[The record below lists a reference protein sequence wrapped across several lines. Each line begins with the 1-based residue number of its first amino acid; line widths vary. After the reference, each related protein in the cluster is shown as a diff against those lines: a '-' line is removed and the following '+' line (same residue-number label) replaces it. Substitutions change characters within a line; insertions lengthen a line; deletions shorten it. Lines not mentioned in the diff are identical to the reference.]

1 MKKFD
6 GKMLIIGIVH
16 AVVVLGAYFYTLTVK
31 NDGFTPA
38 LLHYYS
44 ILCLVIASFRWLFM
58 YDAKDPAADVFGIG
72 FSKRKIPQYIEGEP
86 KMNSV
91 MVRSYIWLGVVIIGA
106 ITLH

>member
-1 MKKFD
+1 
-6 GKMLIIGIVH
+6 
-16 AVVVLGAYFYTLTVK
+16 
-31 NDGFTPA
+31 
-38 LLHYYS
+38 
-44 ILCLVIASFRWLFM
+44 M

-72 FSKRKIPQYIEGEP
+72 FSKRKIPQYIEGKP